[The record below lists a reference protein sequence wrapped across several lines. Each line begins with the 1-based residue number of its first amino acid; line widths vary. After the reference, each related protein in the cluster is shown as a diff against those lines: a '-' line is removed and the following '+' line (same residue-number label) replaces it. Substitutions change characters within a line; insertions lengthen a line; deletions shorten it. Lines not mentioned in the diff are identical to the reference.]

1 MQLADLL
8 ADQCFPEKA
17 GGRTGLW
24 AKAQLHY
31 LKRIRKRP
39 RGAQTYAAPRLMQDV
54 PSGGERFNEKIQQ
67 QCAPAVLHGIL
78 ASYRSKSWAV
88 QNGFRVSIG
97 TVGTERH
104 WRNMQRR
111 ARNVARSSAT
121 PETVDTLNIFRWVSE
136 VQTRLSKDR
145 MVVHARLNASARM
158 WLLSASQ
165 RLASIF
171 VQGPDVSRSLLADM
185 AEVAPVVSQSSAVG
199 NVYDSLLQCRL

>member
-8 ADQCFPEKA
+8 ADQCFPDKA
-17 GGRTGLW
+17 NGKTGLW

-39 RGAQTYAAPRLMQDV
+39 RGAQTYAAPRLMQDA
-54 PSGGERFNEKIQQ
+54 PSGGEKFNEKVRQ
-67 QCAPAVLHGIL
+67 QCSSTILQGIV

-88 QNGFRVSIG
+88 QNGFKVSIG
-97 TVGTERH
+97 TIGTERH

-111 ARNVARSSAT
+111 ARNLARSSAT

-136 VQTRLSKDR
+136 VQTRLSKDC

-171 VQGPDVSRSLLADM
+171 VQGPDVSHSLLADM
-185 AEVAPVVSQSSAVG
+185 EEVAPVVSGSSAFG
-199 NVYDSLLQCRL
+199 SVYDSLLQCRL